1 MVDPFDCPTPWKTS
15 SLTYL
20 PQLSAQFLVLFLF
33 LLHLE
38 KKPEMAMEMQTK
50 ANENPNTSI
59 IEQFHLLYLLFV
71 TCVI

>member
-1 MVDPFDCPTPWKTS
+1 MEDLITHLSTTTLSSVFGFVFVFAPFR
-15 SLTYL
+15 
-20 PQLSAQFLVLFLF
+20 
-33 LLHLE
+33 
-38 KKPEMAMEMQTK
+38 KKPEIAMEMQTK